1 MKTYLLFGLAILM
14 PLSGAIAQDRTPSTL
29 APSAQFE
36 NPASLA
42 KLALIRRFMK
52 AIGLQDEL
60 DTGSFLE
67 RYAVPGGAMWTISS
81 GQTLSETLSG
91 GFEKRMVALRKAYA
105 QHRAEYQKA
114 YEDHLNWEFTE
125 AELAEIVGFLER
137 PVGQHYLD
145 GRWRMEAY
153 VGTNTEDL
161 EARIVAEAQAN
172 LRH

>member
-1 MKTYLLFGLAILM
+1 MRTYLLTGLAILM
-14 PLSGAIAQDRTPSTL
+14 PLSEAIAQGQPPSTL
-29 APSAQFE
+29 APSAQVE
-36 NPASLA
+36 KPASLA

-52 AIGLQDEL
+52 AIGLQDKL

-67 RYAVPGGAMWTISS
+67 RYAVPGGPMSTISS

-91 GFEKRMVALRKAYA
+91 SFEKGMTALRDAYA
-105 QHRAEYQKA
+105 PHRAEYQKA

-125 AELAEIVGFLER
+125 TELTEIVGFLER

-153 VGTNTEDL
+153 VATNTEDL

-172 LRH
+172 LRE

>member
-1 MKTYLLFGLAILM
+1 MRTYFLFGLAILM
-14 PLSGAIAQDRTPSTL
+14 PSNEAIAQGQTPSPL
-29 APSAQFE
+29 ASSTQVE

-52 AIGLQDEL
+52 AIGLQDKL

-67 RYAVPGGAMWTISS
+67 RYAVPGGPMWTISS
-81 GQTLSETLSG
+81 GQTLSETLIG
-91 GFEKRMVALRKAYA
+91 GFEKRMTALRDAYA
-105 QHRAEYQKA
+105 QHRAEYQEA
-114 YEDHLNWEFTE
+114 YENHLNWEFTE

-145 GRWRMEAY
+145 GRWRMAAY

-161 EARIVAEAQAN
+161 EARIVAEAQATF
-172 LRH
+172 RK